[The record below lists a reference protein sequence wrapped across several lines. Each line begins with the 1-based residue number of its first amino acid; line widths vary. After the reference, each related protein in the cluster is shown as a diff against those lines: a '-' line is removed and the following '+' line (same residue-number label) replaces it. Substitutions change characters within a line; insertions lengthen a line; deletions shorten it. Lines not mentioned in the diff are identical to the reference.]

1 MEEKICI
8 ECLIDTGRIIINFSS
23 RNLLRKICGVC
34 GGIAEYFNIDETLVR
49 LEAALIMLAS
59 GVIPFVIVY
68 FIAAIIIPEAPETYE
83 PHA

>member
-1 MEEKICI
+1 MKKK
-8 ECLIDTGRIIINFSS
+8 LYRS
-23 RNLLRKICGVC
+23 RTNRMVSGIC

-49 LEAALIMLAS
+49 LAAALIMLAS

-68 FIAAIIIPEAPETYE
+68 FITAIIIPEAPEPYE

>member
-1 MEEKICI
+1 MKKK
-8 ECLIDTGRIIINFSS
+8 LYRS
-23 RNLLRKICGVC
+23 RTNRMVSGIC
-34 GGIAEYFNIDETLVR
+34 GGIAEYLNIDETLVR
-49 LEAALIMLAS
+49 LAAALIMLVS